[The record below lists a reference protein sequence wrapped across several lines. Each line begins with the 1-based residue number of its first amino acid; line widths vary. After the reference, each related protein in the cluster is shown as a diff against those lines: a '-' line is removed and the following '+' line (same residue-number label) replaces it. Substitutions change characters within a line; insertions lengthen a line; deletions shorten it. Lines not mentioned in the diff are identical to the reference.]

1 MKKLISTF
9 LLFMI
14 FIMPVTVKADT
25 KSYDIDKLVE
35 KAVIA
40 ENGDVYVEEELSYNF
55 KGDFNGVY
63 RNLLKKGAE
72 GYTISEVLIRD
83 KNDNLITMEQ
93 SSSSNNNTYEI
104 TDTGSECRIKLFSK
118 SSNESKTFIIRY
130 TIHGAVVKTN
140 AAGELYWSFY
150 TVENGVPVKDFELDL
165 SLKDTDFNPSVTKH
179 WAYVDGR
186 DLKDSYDTKGI
197 HILGKDLTGVLG
209 VRVVFQPDYLQMP
222 AANTGNTESIPRQ
235 PANYNSNVSINSLR
249 ENRHDSSTG
258 GFLVVGGIILA
269 AVIIFYLVKANEKY
283 QAAVDAYRAQAMHFS
298 GDMLNTPPDDLPP
311 ALVEL
316 LVNEKC
322 ISTAAISATLYYLSS
337 KGYYSLEKGNYEKS
351 HLFSKEEEED
361 LIFRRNYE
369 KMMPKSPHLQY
380 FIDWMSKYEEEGI
393 FTLRNIEEEVG
404 TSTGAMDFRDCLSSW
419 EDIVSQEA
427 SNLGFYTT
435 IENRQILSN
444 EYYDEQL
451 KWLAYKRYLL
461 RYIEKNQ
468 DLEPISNVDEALIY
482 ASVLGIATGGLE
494 DLLERVKAQ
503 EYGTHHSYNYSSYS
517 YMPFFIMNYYLWNG
531 INDNMYQDNNSNI
544 NNGGFTGGD
553 GGGFGGFSD
562 GGGFSG
568 GGGGGSG
575 AF

>member
-1 MKKLISTF
+1 MKKLISAL

-14 FIMPVTVKADT
+14 FIMPAMVKADT

-72 GYTISEVLIRD
+72 GYSISEVLIRD
-83 KNDNLITMEQ
+83 KNDKVIQMEQ
-93 SSSSNNNTYEI
+93 SSSSNDNTYEI
-104 TDTGSECRIKLFSK
+104 TDTGSECSIKLYSK

-140 AAGELYWSFY
+140 ASGGLYWSFY
-150 TVENGVPVKDFELDL
+150 TVENGVPVKDFQLDL
-165 SLKDTDFNPSVTKH
+165 SLKNADFNPDMTKH

-197 HILGKDLTGVLG
+197 HIAGKDLTGVLG

-222 AANTGNTESIPRQ
+222 VVNMEKTESIPRQ
-235 PANYNSNVSINSLR
+235 PNNYSSNVSINSFQN
-249 ENRHDSSTG
+249 NRHDSETG
-258 GFLVVGGIILA
+258 GFLVVGAIILA
-269 AVIIFYLVKANEKY
+269 AAIILWIVKANEKY
-283 QAAVDAYRAQAMHFS
+283 QAAVDAYRAQAAHFS
-298 GDMLNTPPDDLPP
+298 GDMLNTPPEDLPP

-316 LVNEKC
+316 LINEKS
-322 ISTAAISATLYYLSS
+322 ISTASISATLYYLSS
-337 KGYYSLEKGNYEKS
+337 KGYYSLEKGKYEKS
-351 HLFSKEEEED
+351 HLFSSEEMED
-361 LIFRRNYE
+361 LVFRRNYE
-369 KMMPKSPHLQY
+369 KMIPESPHLQY
-380 FIDWMSKYEEEGI
+380 FIDWMSGYEENGV
-393 FTLRNIEEEVG
+393 FTLRYIEEEVG
-404 TSTGAMDFRDCLSSW
+404 TNRGAMDFKDNLSNW
-419 EDIVSQEA
+419 EDTVNQEA
-427 SNLGFYTT
+427 GNLGFYTT

-444 EYYDEQL
+444 KYYDEKL
-451 KWLAYKRYLL
+451 KWLAYKSYLL
-461 RYIEKNQ
+461 GHIEKSQ
-468 DLEPISNVDEALIY
+468 GIEPISNIDEALIY
-482 ASVLGIATGGLE
+482 ASVLGIGTDGLE
-494 DLLERVKAQ
+494 DLLERVKHQ
-503 EYGTHHSYNYSSYS
+503 EYGTHNAYNHNIYS
-517 YMPFFIMNYYLWNG
+517 YMPFFITNYYLWNG
-531 INDNMYQDNNSNI
+531 INENMYQDNSSNSS
-544 NNGGFTGGD
+544 NGGFTGGD